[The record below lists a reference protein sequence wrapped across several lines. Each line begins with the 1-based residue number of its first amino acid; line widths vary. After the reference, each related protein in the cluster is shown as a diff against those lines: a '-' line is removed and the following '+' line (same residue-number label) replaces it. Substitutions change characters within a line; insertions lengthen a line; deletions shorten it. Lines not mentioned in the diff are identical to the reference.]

1 MSFKTVSLLLLTF
14 AIFQIECSVVPFRY
28 TQIAPPNIRPFA
40 AQVSTFTRGLNVLA
54 APLAAGVLNP
64 PAIVTRNIVSG
75 LPFTGPAALH
85 APVAAPLVHEHV
97 AAPVVSAPFEAPAV
111 LPAPGAFSAA
121 FASPVA
127 PVGVLPAP
135 PAHVLPVPNA
145 RSVHAV
151 APAAAPVLW

>member
-1 MSFKTVSLLLLTF
+1 MSFKTVTLLLLAF
-14 AIFQIECSVVPFRY
+14 ATFQIECSVIPFRY

-64 PAIVTRNIVSG
+64 PAIVTRNIVPG
-75 LPFTGPAALH
+75 LPFTDPVALP
-85 APVAAPLVHEHV
+85 APVAAPLVHAHS
-97 AAPVVSAPFEAPAV
+97 PVVSAPFAAPAV
-111 LPAPGAFSAA
+111 FPAPAAFSAP
-121 FASPVA
+121 FAAPVA
-127 PVGVLPAP
+127 PVGVIPGP